1 MKKMLFGAMTLLFL
15 TGAAMAQDKQKA
27 KACCKKDATGKS
39 ACCKQPANTASL
51 RTKGAKPAPAT
62 AQATPAAKPANKK

>member
-15 TGAAMAQDKQKA
+15 TGTAMAQDKQKP

-39 ACCKQPANTASL
+39 ACCKQPGNTASL
-51 RTKGAKPAPAT
+51 RTKTAKPAT
-62 AQATPAAKPANKK
+62 ANVQASQAAKPANKK